1 MSNETNYFNLHVTG
15 LGYLNNVREV
25 QTRNG
30 SMLCCSINALTGA
43 TDNPGYTRFDIMVV
57 GKESSELILRCQKAI
72 AEEKKVLLGFR
83 LSNLSADVFTLT
95 KGEHAGEVR
104 PSLKARLIK
113 VNWIKIGSEMVYKEE
128 KPEPSVPSAPDVPSR
143 NSLVI
148 TSFNTPPLSAF
159 SALLFF
165 STGKQLLIEHVKKDS
180 HIGVFPRR

>member
-72 AEEKKVLLGFR
+72 AEEKKVLLGFP

-128 KPEPSVPSAPDVPSR
+128 KPEPSVPSAPDVPS
-143 NSLVI
+143 
-148 TSFNTPPLSAF
+148 P
-159 SALLFF
+159 
-165 STGKQLLIEHVKKDS
+165 KQFGDNQ
-180 HIGVFPRR
+180 F

>member
-95 KGEHAGEVR
+95 KG
-104 PSLKARLIK
+104 LC
-113 VNWIKIGSEMVYKEE
+113 
-128 KPEPSVPSAPDVPSR
+128 
-143 NSLVI
+143 
-148 TSFNTPPLSAF
+148 
-159 SALLFF
+159 
-165 STGKQLLIEHVKKDS
+165 
-180 HIGVFPRR
+180 